1 MKAELAWLD
10 KVLIAHLLMRAGAG
24 ARLPYLC
31 RNSFTYTEVNVQS
44 TDAFENW
51 RVVGEVLLD
60 VDVDRSVRRKL

>member
-10 KVLIAHLLMRAGAG
+10 KVLIAHSLMRAGAG

-31 RNSFTYTEVNVQS
+31 RNNFTYTEVGVQS

-51 RVVGEVLLD
+51 RVVGEVVNLLLARIRD
-60 VDVDRSVRRKL
+60 C